1 MFETIKALYLCTI
14 FYAGVDGQEVENSFH
29 YFQEIALFENKFSDE
44 NKVLLTEY
52 YTEKLVP
59 QTPWVEQYKQESQYI
74 ISKNGNYYFE
84 TMYEETTED
93 EETLEISTYRGRIE
107 HAINPE
113 TLRYKQIFN
122 SIDEEGVEQ
131 EDAEPDYGYCIQITN
146 E

>member
-14 FYAGVDGQEVENSFH
+14 FYAGVDGQEVDNSFH
-29 YFQEIALFENKFSDE
+29 YIQEISLFENKLSNE

-52 YTEKLVP
+52 STEKLVP
-59 QTPWVEQYKQESQYI
+59 QTPWVEEYKQESQYF

-84 TMYEETTED
+84 TIYEATRED
-93 EETLEISTYRGRIE
+93 EETLEISTTRGRIE

-122 SIDEEGVEQ
+122 SIDQEGVEQ